1 MRLRNSQQSNSS
13 NGFMRSAISLS
24 TLYQLFQSRR
34 RNVWTYLLPS
44 TKPGLH
50 TMTKKTD
57 DILDKALEGLSLDQ
71 EFKDQ
76 QHPLCIYCNTKS
88 HMTQFSNALDSHI
101 KSSTT
106 TKFIFSI
113 VKDAISGASAVN
125 WDSFKSAS
133 ANKCT

>member
-1 MRLRNSQQSNSS
+1 MKYGGLIFNGIIRLGEWFRAIINGIEVVLTIGEVEEMRLRNSQQSNSS

-76 QHPLCIYCNTKS
+76 QHPLCRVGRYLMGHGT
-88 HMTQFSNALDSHI
+88 
-101 KSSTT
+101 
-106 TKFIFSI
+106 
-113 VKDAISGASAVN
+113 
-125 WDSFKSAS
+125 
-133 ANKCT
+133 